1 MTSFIKFKISF
12 NILYYMK
19 NLIWFLLFSL
29 FSITINGQN
38 MEKHQWEN
46 RVLLIFADDV
56 NNDLFQNQ
64 LKALIS
70 KERDLKERK
79 LIIYKFTKSKFS
91 TDFNSNWESS
101 TKLFEKYINKKD
113 AFKILLI
120 GLDGGIK
127 LEQTKVLSAEKLFA
141 IIDGMP
147 MRKREIRNK

>member
-1 MTSFIKFKISF
+1 
-12 NILYYMK
+12 MK